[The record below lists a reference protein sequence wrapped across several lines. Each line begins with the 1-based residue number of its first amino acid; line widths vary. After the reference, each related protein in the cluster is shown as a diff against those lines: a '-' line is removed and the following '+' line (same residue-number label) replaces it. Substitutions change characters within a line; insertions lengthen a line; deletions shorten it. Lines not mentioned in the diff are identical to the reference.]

1 MMDNVRP
8 PKSERNH
15 TTRLHDE
22 HDREPTSAPQQR
34 PEEEPTEGS
43 VESIV
48 YNKPTNK
55 KPRIRPITYIK
66 TYWREASKKKRLIT
80 GAIILA
86 LLVSITVG
94 LAFALKPSPSPEPE
108 PVAIEQPKE
117 PLPPPKPETIP
128 SELTGVEVKPELA
141 NLPVTAVTV
150 ENSPDAR
157 PQSGLAD
164 AGVVFEAMVE
174 GSITRFLALYQEDK
188 PEQIGPIRSVRRNH
202 IDWILAHDAAVAH
215 VGGSPYALA
224 RLRSLGLK
232 DLDQFQNPEAY
243 RRVNT
248 RFAPHNMYS
257 TRNDLLKVHEK
268 RGYKKSDFKG
278 FVRKNPEP
286 SESPEVTEIN
296 VRISSPLY
304 NVRFVYD
311 AKNNTYKRFMGGVP
325 HVDEQTNK
333 QITSDVVVVM
343 VADYQRDGIYSVY
356 DLTGSNTAFI
366 FQDGNVTRGIW
377 EKPSQKENARFGNAD
392 GLPIGLNPGKTW
404 VTLATSAGDV
414 TTK

>member
-1 MMDNVRP
+1 MMDDVRP

-15 TTRLHDE
+15 TTRLHDDS
-22 HDREPTSAPQQR
+22 DREPSNVPIQR
-34 PEEEPTEGS
+34 HEEQVEEMIESTVYDKPE
-43 VESIV
+43 
-48 YNKPTNK
+48 NK
-55 KPRIRPITYIK
+55 KSRVHPIAFIK
-66 TYWREASKKKRLIT
+66 QYWREASKKKRLIT
-80 GAIILA
+80 IAVLLA
-86 LLVSITVG
+86 FFTTITVG
-94 LAFALKPSPSPEPE
+94 LVFALQPAPPEPE
-108 PVAIEQPKE
+108 PVAVEQPEE
-117 PLPPPKPETIP
+117 PLPPPEPKTIP
-128 SELTGVEVKPELA
+128 SELTGVEVSPQLA
-141 NLPVTAVTV
+141 SLPVTAVTI

-202 IDWILAHDAAVAH
+202 IDWILAHDAALAH
-215 VGGSPYALA
+215 VGGSPYALS
-224 RLRSLGLK
+224 RVRSLGVK

-257 TRNDLLKVHEK
+257 TRADLLKVHEK
-268 RGYKKSDFKG
+268 RGYNKSDFNG

-286 SESPEVTEIN
+286 AEKPDVTEVS

-311 AKNNTYKRFMGGVP
+311 AKNNTYKRFMAGVP

-343 VADYQRDGIYSVY
+343 VADYKRDGIYSVY

-366 FQDGNVTRGIW
+366 FQDGTMTRGIW
-377 EKPSQKENARFGNAD
+377 EKPSQKENVRFGNAD
-392 GLPIGLNPGKTW
+392 GLPVGLNPGKTW